1 MNMLHIFSIALSA
14 GVCMS
19 AAAQERLKD
28 VEHGIVCSLPEERLG
43 YFGWPTIAKQAAG
56 TLCVAASGLRYG
68 HLCPWGRTVLC
79 RSRDGGKTWSYPLV
93 VNNTPMD
100 DRDAGLV
107 SLGGQRLAV
116 TWFTHHT
123 YLLFDKQLEGQR
135 NDDGSW
141 KNKEIGR
148 VLDAWTAEMVARESG
163 SFVRVSEDGDYWGE
177 PRRSPVS
184 APHGFIVLKDGS
196 WLYFGKRW
204 IYHGEGMDIDNRGDA
219 PICAAR
225 STDEGRNWEILGAV
239 PLPEGLINNHCHEP
253 HVVELSQPNELMGAV
268 RVHNPYTVMLTR
280 SHDGGRT
287 WSTLES
293 VGCVGSP
300 PHLLRHSSGAIV
312 CVYGYRSEG
321 FGQRCMVSFD
331 EGKTWRT
338 NLIIRDDGLDGDL
351 GYPASVELD
360 DGSIMTVY
368 YQRLPG
374 QSKASI
380 LWSRWRLP
388 EP

>member
-28 VEHGIVCSLPEERLG
+28 VEHGIVCSLPEEQLG

-116 TWFTHHT
+116 TWFTHNT

-148 VLDAWTAEMVARESG
+148 VLDTWTAEMVARESG

-253 HVVELSQPNELMGAV
+253 HVVELSQPNELLGAV

-360 DGSIMTVY
+360 DDSIMTVY